1 MPRHCPDCDEP
12 KSPLSDE
19 CPSCGWEYVD
29 DDDMIELKWKNEAG
43 LDCYEFCHSD
53 EVEEMIEMLSADGAT
68 AFSTRRIS
76 PPAPK
81 PSG

>member
-1 MPRHCPDCDEP
+1 MQRRCPDCGMP
-12 KSPLSDE
+12 KPLLSDD
-19 CPSCGWEYVD
+19 CPDCGWEYTD

-53 EVEEMIEMLSADGAT
+53 EVEGMIEMLSEDGAST
-68 AFSTRRIS
+68 FSTRRIS

-81 PSG
+81 SSC